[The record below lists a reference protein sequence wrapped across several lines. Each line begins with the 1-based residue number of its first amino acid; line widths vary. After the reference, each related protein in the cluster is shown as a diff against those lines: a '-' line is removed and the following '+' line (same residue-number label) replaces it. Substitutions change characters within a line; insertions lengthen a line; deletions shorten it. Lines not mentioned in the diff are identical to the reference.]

1 MVEKKLTDWR
11 YYNHAMVPACAPH
24 EKVNTDAVI
33 NGEIWQNCNGEGYPL
48 LARWTSDFDCG
59 YETEWWYVIKDQPF
73 EIDKIRSEL
82 RRRIKKGSSYFEVR
96 YINSSEYA
104 EQLAD
109 VQITAFSAY
118 PEKYRP
124 VVDREK
130 TINGF
135 KSDKNGKYYAAFKRD
150 TGEMCAYV
158 ILNPKGQYMNLSVE
172 KSKPQYEKLQVNAAM
187 IYGVLDAEKE
197 FLKTGYI
204 CDCERNVNH
213 ETAFPDY
220 LIKYFGFR
228 KAYCKLHMAYRP
240 WFEVLIRCL
249 YPFRGLLRNFDSIGL
264 VHQAN
269 AVLKMEEIARSCR

>member
-1 MVEKKLTDWR
+1 MKTDWR
-11 YYNHAMVPACAPH
+11 YYNHALLPACAPH
-24 EKVNTDAVI
+24 EEVNTDAII
-33 NGEIWQNCNGEGYPL
+33 NGEIWRNCNVGGYPL
-48 LARWTSDFDCG
+48 LARWTNDFDCG

-73 EIDKIRSEL
+73 DIDKIKAK
-82 RRRIKKGSSYFEVR
+82 RRWDIKKGISYFEVR

-109 VQITAFSAY
+109 VQIAAFSAY

-124 VVDREK
+124 VVDKEK

-135 KSDKNGKYYAAFKRD
+135 KNDKIGKYYAAFKRD
-150 TGEMCAYV
+150 TGEMAAYV
-158 ILNPKGQYMNLSVE
+158 ILHRNGNCLDLSVE

-187 IYGVLDAEKE
+187 ICGVLEAEKE
-197 FLKTGYI
+197 LLKTGYI

-228 KAYCKLHMAYRP
+228 KAYCKLHMVYRP
-240 WFEVLIRCL
+240 WFGFVIKCL
-249 YPFRGLLRNFDSIGL
+249 YPFRKLLQKFDGIGL
-264 VHQAN
+264 IHQAN
-269 AVLKMEEIARSCR
+269 AVLKMEEIARSFK